1 MATVSNQLFSWQA
14 VEASPEI
21 QRFHHILAALDDHQL
36 ITALQRDRK
45 GKRDD
50 YPVACVWNSLLAGIV
65 FQHPSIASL
74 RRELL
79 RNGELRQACGFDTLR
94 RDAAVPSK
102 DVYTRFFKKL
112 ERHTALVEAIFHN
125 LIERLGA
132 LLPDF
137 GQSLAIDGKAIPTSR
152 KSDVDAD
159 VGHKLTACPDEEAQG
174 QVKTETWFGY
184 KLHMICDA
192 KHELPIAFHVT
203 AASEGE
209 SPHLLGLVEEIEQR
223 HPALLERAEEIS
235 GDRGYDAGP
244 AKATLADEYDM
255 AALIPPRDMKDG
267 RMQPPDPTRSD
278 SIYVSPTGEVCCK
291 VRPFAEPAHV
301 YAPMQYQGYE
311 KDRRTLKFRCPAAG
325 LGVTCKNREAC
336 RSACKDQGFGRVA
349 RVKIDRDRRI
359 FLPIYRH
366 SNQFADRYKR
376 RTSVERLFARVDHMY
391 GFERHTIRGLKQMR
405 LRMTMALSAM
415 LATAVGWI
423 QAGHAK
429 KIRSL
434 SPLVA

>member
-14 VEASPEI
+14 VAASSEI
-21 QRFHHILAALDDHQL
+21 QRFHHILDVLDDRRL
-36 ITALQRDRK
+36 IAALQRERK

-65 FQHPSIASL
+65 FQHTSIASL

-94 RDAAVPSK
+94 RDAAVPGK
-102 DVYTRFFKKL
+102 DAYTRFFKKL

-125 LIERLGA
+125 LIERLGQ

-137 GQSLAIDGKAIPTSR
+137 GQRLAIDGKAVVSAR
-152 KSDVDAD
+152 KSDPDAD
-159 VGHKLTACPDEEAQG
+159 TGHKLTACPDEEAEG
-174 QVKTETWFGY
+174 RTKTVTWFGY

-192 KHELPIAFHVT
+192 KHELPVAFHVT
-203 AASEGE
+203 PASEGE
-209 SPHLLGLVEEIEQR
+209 SPHLMGLIDQIEQR
-223 HPALLERAEEIS
+223 HPTLLERAEELS

-244 AKATLADEYDM
+244 AKATLNDEYEM
-255 AALIPPRDMKDG
+255 AVLIPPRDMKDG
-267 RMQPPDPTRSD
+267 RMEPLDPTRSD

-291 VRPFAEPAHV
+291 VCPFAKPSQAF
-301 YAPMQYQGYE
+301 APMQYQGYE

-325 LGVTCKNREAC
+325 LGVRCKNQEAC
-336 RSACKDQGFGRVA
+336 RSASKDQGFGRVL

-423 QAGHAK
+423 EAGRIEK
-429 KIRSL
+429 MRSL
-434 SPLVA
+434 SPMVA